1 MSVINKMLLELD
13 RRNATA
19 GSDAEQPPRQVKV
32 VSPSPG
38 GHEWFWRIVALLMLS
53 ALGWV
58 GWVAY
63 QLQPAAPLVTEQALQ
78 AAEQAKNGQ
87 ISRAQAPTSAP
98 VSAQVSE
105 APAAGAAAGAPT
117 TPAAAPVN
125 PGSSAGAATE
135 EVPVEKPLREAPE
148 TLRLAQSIQ
157 TPFSE
162 SEPRATGNRAAETPR
177 ASAAS
182 APASTRSTASG
193 AKAKGTKPSVD
204 KRDRAKPASQLAEAQ
219 FRRAAVLLNQGR
231 VSEAEEQL
239 VGALQADPTHAA
251 ARQAYVALL
260 LEQQRTD
267 AARRVLADALV
278 ANPSHPTFALALAR
292 ILAEQRDY
300 PGALEVM
307 DRAGSVASNA
317 DFLALRGAVLQR
329 MQKHAEAIDVYQA
342 SVRGAPQPG
351 TTWVGY
357 AISLEAVGRNSDAA
371 SAYRRSLGAGGLTR
385 EVREYAEARIRA
397 LE

>member
-32 VSPSPG
+32 VSSSPG
-38 GHEWFWRIVALLMLS
+38 GHEWFWRIVALLMLF

-63 QLQPAAPLVTEQALQ
+63 QLQPGAPLVTAQALQ
-78 AAEQAKNGQ
+78 AAEQAKKGQ

-98 VSAQVSE
+98 GSVQISE
-105 APAAGAAAGAPT
+105 VPAAGAATGVPT

-125 PGSSAGAATE
+125 PSSGAGATE
-135 EVPVEKPLREAPE
+135 DAPVDKPLREAPE

-162 SEPRATGNRAAETPR
+162 PQVTEKPAAHAPR

-182 APASTRSTASG
+182 TPAATRPPASGGKASS
-193 AKAKGTKPSVD
+193 TKPSVD
-204 KRDRAKPASQLAEAQ
+204 KRDRARPASQLAETQ

-260 LEQQRTD
+260 FEQQRTE
-267 AARRVLADALV
+267 AARRVLADALA
-278 ANPSHPTFALALAR
+278 ANPSHPIFALALAR

-329 MQKHAEAIDVYQA
+329 MQKHAEAIDAYQG
-342 SVRGAPQPG
+342 SMRGAPQPG

-357 AISLEAVGRNSDAA
+357 AISLEAVGRRSDAA
-371 SAYRRSLGAGGLTR
+371 GAYRRSLGAGGLTP
-385 EVREYAEARIRA
+385 EVRDYAEARIRA